1 MSVERKRPLGE
12 ETKLPEGGRLSVED
26 ERVRDIRDS
35 LWAAKARLEEAARF
49 VMFPEVRQRL
59 RGAQADLARALA
71 YIGSGSDP
79 FAN

>member
-1 MSVERKRPLGE
+1 MSVERKRPLSE

-26 ERVRDIRDS
+26 ERVRAIRDS
-35 LWAAKARLEEAARF
+35 LWAAKARLEEATRY

-59 RGAQADLARALA
+59 RGAQADLAQALA
-71 YIGSGSDP
+71 HIGSGSDP